1 MIKFDR
7 GLLPSKFVLYLIATE
22 KRLQLGIGT
31 KGTRPQHDKRRVF
44 WRLGAAEIVSPNF
57 FVYATTDHQEKGAN
71 PHKDV
76 IKDLLRCV
84 KEENGLFG
92 VIRGVVDESLHVKI
106 KMALELLDTNDLV
119 RLRGCWTTEMMDSLA
134 EDVEVVLKL
143 LKDRE
148 MV

>member
-1 MIKFDR
+1 MNIKFD

-22 KRLQLGIGT
+22 KRLQLGVGT
-31 KGTRPQHDKRRVF
+31 KGHNTMNAASF
-44 WRLGAAEIVSPNF
+44 GSAEIVSPNF
-57 FVYATTDHQEKGAN
+57 FVYAASDHQEKGAA

-76 IKDLLRCV
+76 IEDLLRCV

-106 KMALELLDTNDLV
+106 KMALELLDTNDIV

>member
-31 KGTRPQHDKRRVF
+31 KGHNTINAASFDK
-44 WRLGAAEIVSPNF
+44 AEIVSPNF